1 MVAVRRARRAITGVF
16 FAHSVLLASW
26 VAHIPEFKR
35 EFNLSD
41 GALGTIL
48 MGAPVG
54 SVVAMLASGP
64 LLGYLGS
71 KVVIQVTLAGYGA
84 AAIIVGL
91 APSATALFFALALW
105 GAFQGSL
112 DVAMNTQSVSLEK
125 VYEQPLMNRLH
136 GTWSFA
142 GLIGALIGA
151 GSVKTGLPL
160 APQQVILAAL
170 IVVWV
175 GLVTRHLHHDA
186 HLESKIDRSRIDGSR
201 IDSTEPHTRQRKF
214 SMSRITVVLGAITFV
229 SMLSEGTIANWS
241 AEYLRTNLGT
251 SAAYAALG
259 YVAFTLAMA
268 TIRLSG
274 NRLPADRAA
283 RTVIPGLAIF
293 AALAFGAALE
303 LELPA
308 LALAGFLALGLGLGC
323 VVPTAFAIAGQHS
336 GGPNAGAAIAA
347 TATAGWV
354 GYVVGPPL
362 IGMLAERFAVAR
374 ALWVVPIALLTI
386 AIAFRRLSPIE
397 RKEMSKQHLMVDYAG
412 VLGHQQRQADIESMA
427 QAISL
432 PVPRFEDRYWLHRE
446 AYDLGQS
453 DQEYWEAVAAR
464 PLSPSL
470 VSQLIEIDCASWL
483 HLNEASVAYFA
494 ERAQQGHQL
503 TLLSNAPA
511 PISRRVR
518 ATPALAFFEHMIFSS
533 DVKLVK
539 PDAAIFELALKES
552 GAAARSTTFVD
563 DRLENVQAARRLGM
577 DSVHF
582 KHVSQMGNADF
593 NGVQGESRHH

>member
-1 MVAVRRARRAITGVF
+1 LSSRNAETAVAVGRARRAITGVF
-16 FAHSVLLASW
+16 LAHSVLLASW

-54 SVVAMLASGP
+54 SIVAMLASGP

-71 KVVIQVTLAGYGA
+71 KVLIQGTLAGYAA

-91 APSATALFFALALW
+91 APSAAALFFALALW

-125 VYEQPLMNRLH
+125 LHRQPLMNRLH

-151 GSVKTGLPL
+151 GSVKSGLPL
-160 APQQVILAAL
+160 TLQQVILTAL
-170 IVVWV
+170 IVVCV
-175 GLVTRHLHHDA
+175 GPLTRHLYHDA
-186 HLESKIDRSRIDGSR
+186 SRGSE
-201 IDSTEPHTRQRKF
+201 IDSTGPKTRRRKF
-214 SMSRITVVLGAITFV
+214 PVSRITVALGAIAFV
-229 SMLSEGTIANWS
+229 SMLSEGIIANWS
-241 AEYLRTNLGT
+241 AEYLRTDLGT

-274 NRLPADRAA
+274 SRLPIDRAA
-283 RTVIPGLAIF
+283 NTTIPGLATF
-293 AALAFGAALE
+293 AALAFGAALV
-303 LELPA
+303 LKLPA
-308 LALAGFLALGLGLGC
+308 VALAGFLALGLGLGC
-323 VVPTAFAIAGQHS
+323 VVPTAFAIAGQRS

-347 TATAGWV
+347 AATAGWV

-362 IGMLAERFAVAR
+362 IGMLAERFTVGR
-374 ALWVVPIALLTI
+374 ALWVVPVALLII
-386 AIAFRRLSPIE
+386 AIACRRLSLTGRRE
-397 RKEMSKQHLMVDYAG
+397 LSKQHLMVDYAG
-412 VLGHQQRQADIESMA
+412 VLGHQQRRADIESMA
-427 QAISL
+427 HAISL
-432 PVPRFEDRYWLHRE
+432 PVPRFEDRYWLHRR

-464 PLSPSL
+464 PLTTSL
-470 VSQLIEIDCASWL
+470 VNQLIEIDCASWL

-494 ERAQQGHQL
+494 EQAHQGHRL

-511 PISRRVR
+511 PITRRVR
-518 ATPALAFFEHMIFSS
+518 DIPALAFFEHMIFSS

-539 PDAAIFELALKES
+539 PDAAMFELALKES
-552 GAAARSTTFVD
+552 GAAARRTTFVD
-563 DRLENVQAARRLGM
+563 DRLENVLAAERLGM
-577 DSVHF
+577 DTVHF
-582 KHVSQMGNADF
+582 KHVSQMDNTDF
-593 NGVQGESRHH
+593 NVVQRGTKA

>member
-1 MVAVRRARRAITGVF
+1 LSSRNAESAVAVRRARRAITGVF

-41 GALGTIL
+41 GALGMIL
-48 MGAPVG
+48 MGAPIG
-54 SVVAMLASGP
+54 SVVAMLASAP

-71 KVVIQVTLAGYGA
+71 KVVIQATLAGYSA

-125 VYEQPLMNRLH
+125 IHGQPLMNRLH

-151 GSVKTGLPL
+151 GSVKSGLPL
-160 APQQVILAAL
+160 ALQQVILAAL

-186 HLESKIDRSRIDGSR
+186 RRESE
-201 IDSTEPHTRQRKF
+201 IDSTEPNTRQRKF
-214 SMSRITVVLGAITFV
+214 SVSRITVVLGAIAFV

-241 AEYLRTNLGT
+241 AEYLRTNLDT

-283 RTVIPGLAIF
+283 KTMIPGLAIF

-303 LELPA
+303 LKVPA
-308 LALAGFLALGLGLGC
+308 LALVGFLALGLGLGC

-336 GGPNAGAAIAA
+336 GGRNAGAAIAA

-362 IGMLAERFAVAR
+362 IGMLAERFTVAR
-374 ALWVVPIALLTI
+374 ALWVVPVALLTI
-386 AIAFRRLSPIE
+386 AIAYRCLSLTG

-427 QAISL
+427 HAISL

-464 PLSPSL
+464 PLTASL
-470 VSQLIEIDCASWL
+470 VNQLIEIDCASWL

-494 ERAQQGHQL
+494 ERAHQGHQL

-518 ATPALAFFEHMIFSS
+518 DIPALAFFEHMIFSS

-563 DRLENVQAARRLGM
+563 DRLENVLAARRLGM

-582 KHVSQMGNADF
+582 KHVSQMDNTDF
-593 NGVQGESRHH
+593 NGVQGENRHN

>member
-1 MVAVRRARRAITGVF
+1 MAVAVRRARRAITGVF

-35 EFNLSD
+35 EFNLGD

-71 KVVIQVTLAGYGA
+71 KVVIQATLAGYGA

-125 VYEQPLMNRLH
+125 VYGQPLMNRLH

-151 GSVKTGLPL
+151 GSVKSGLPL
-160 APQQVILAAL
+160 ALQQVILAAL

-186 HLESKIDRSRIDGSR
+186 HRKSKIDSSKIDH
-201 IDSTEPHTRQRKF
+201 TEPNTRQRKF
-214 SMSRITVVLGAITFV
+214 SVSRITLVLGAIAFV

-274 NRLPADRAA
+274 NRLPADRVAK
-283 RTVIPGLAIF
+283 TLIPGLAIF

-303 LELPA
+303 LKVPA

-336 GGPNAGAAIAA
+336 SGPNAGAAIAA

-362 IGMLAERFAVAR
+362 IGMLAERFTVAR

-386 AIAFRRLSPIE
+386 AIAFRRLSPTG

-427 QAISL
+427 HAISL
-432 PVPRFEDRYWLHRE
+432 PVPSFEDRYWLHRE
-446 AYDLGQS
+446 AYDLGES

-464 PLSPSL
+464 PLAASL
-470 VSQLIEIDCASWL
+470 VNQLIEIDCASWL
-483 HLNEASVAYFA
+483 HLNETSVAYFA
-494 ERAQQGHQL
+494 ERAHQGHQL

-518 ATPALAFFEHMIFSS
+518 DTPALAFFEHMIFSS
-533 DVKLVK
+533 EVKLVK

-552 GAAARSTTFVD
+552 GAAAQSTTFVD
-563 DRLENVQAARRLGM
+563 DRLENVLAARRLGM

-582 KHVSQMGNADF
+582 KHVSQMDNSDF
-593 NGVQGESRHH
+593 TGVRGENRHN